1 MAIKEG
7 WAGRYY
13 EDFEVGDVYR
23 HRLGRT
29 VTATDNIWFTLLT
42 QNSNPVHFDHATAAK
57 TAFGRPIVVST
68 LTLALVTGQ
77 SVSDISLN
85 SMTNLGW
92 DEVRLPN
99 PLFEGETVYSQS
111 EVLEQHAA
119 ATIAGVI
126 EQQVESAESVFCFR
140 KKLSHG
146 GRIGD
151 VRRYDEHLSI
161 GLLHFKRGRFQ
172 ALQASA
178 GKNQ

>member
-7 WAGRYY
+7 WQGRYF
-13 EDFEVGDVYR
+13 EDFEVGDIYR

-29 VTATDNIWFTLLT
+29 VTATDNIWFTMLT
-42 QNSNPVHFDHATAAK
+42 MNTNPVHFDHALAAK
-57 TAFGRPIVVST
+57 TKFGQPIVGST

-111 EVLEQHAA
+111 EVLEKRDSKSRPKVGIVTFKTKGFTQD
-119 ATIAGVI
+119 GKVVI
-126 EQQVESAESVFCFR
+126 E
-140 KKLSHG
+140 
-146 GRIGD
+146 
-151 VRRYDEHLSI
+151 
-161 GLLHFKRGRFQ
+161 FKRIVMVYRRGYMPEALWPPGRTD
-172 ALQASA
+172 
-178 GKNQ
+178 